1 MVVTIIPTVFLKWG
15 ILGLYWYDLI
25 DKYLPRNC
33 SWHDLFLADE
43 SPFRIPESETRD
55 EW

>member
-1 MVVTIIPTVFLKWG
+1 MVLTTIPTLFLKWG

-33 SWHDLFLADE
+33 GWHDLFLVDE
-43 SPFRIPESETRD
+43 SPFRIPESENKG
-55 EW
+55 